1 MFFFIY
7 LNNIN
12 MTSILSEIIPEHD
25 GIITVIKPNKLNTRL
40 AVGGS
45 DGKINIFKLSST
57 NINEQPPLFAT
68 QLIRHFHG
76 VLDLDWSPLHPH
88 ISLKTFLA
96 SVSYDRTLIIWE
108 ETSNNEETL
117 LLYNESH
124 SYYDHTAPITSCA
137 FTIYKYDLILLCC
150 SLDGSIS
157 LHQLIKDTH
166 SKWSCKYRSKTSSAM
181 YTGVSFSSVFPLGN
195 TNDNGNDDVTMYTPL
210 QFVTVT
216 KSGEIVEWSS
226 NEELFSFKMNTI
238 DDGVGYIESVE
249 WLKAPTREEEVIAVG
264 LNEGKVKVYKKD
276 SDDNSSQWKLTGV
289 ININDSDNDNEEG
302 DNEGMVKKG
311 NTNIKV
317 SWSELGSVLIVC
329 SNGYKVRYF
338 EENLDNKWE
347 EVYI

>member
-1 MFFFIY
+1 
-7 LNNIN
+7 

-25 GIITVIKPNKLNTRL
+25 GIITVVKQNKLNNRL

-45 DGKINIFKLSST
+45 DGKINIFKLSS
-57 NINEQPPLFAT
+57 NNVNEPPLFAT

-76 VLDLDWSPLHPH
+76 ILDLAWSPIHPQ

-96 SVSYDRTLIIWE
+96 SVSYDRTLVIWE

-124 SYYDHTAPITSCA
+124 SYYEHTAPITSCA
-137 FTIYKYDLILLCC
+137 FTLYKYDLILLCC

-157 LHQLIKDTH
+157 LHQLHKNTQ
-166 SKWSCKYRSKTSSAM
+166 SKWSCKYRSKTSSSM
-181 YTGVSFSSVFPLGN
+181 YTGVSFGSVFPKGN
-195 TNDNGNDDVTMYTPL
+195 TNDDDDVTMYTPL

-216 KSGEIVEWSS
+216 KGGDVVEWSS
-226 NEELFSFKMNTI
+226 NEELYSFKLNNI
-238 DDGVGYIESVE
+238 DNGVGYVESVE

-264 LNEGKVKVYKKD
+264 LNEGRVRVYKKD
-276 SDDNSSQWKLTGV
+276 DNNTQWKLTSV

-302 DNEGMVKKG
+302 DKGMLKKG